1 MMAFLILAAAVAGS
15 ALIVAWRRRERL
27 GIAAGL
33 SGLAGALALAAWLIG
48 PRFISGEADT
58 PNAWLVESAMA
69 FNKPDLLALQGA
81 TGAITQAAPLP
92 ELADRLAARLEK
104 SPDDA
109 AGWMLL
115 ATTYRQLGRE
125 PDAAAAERRASEAVG
140 GPVIASDLHWQ
151 TMSAPGTAAMHDATA
166 TGPSLA
172 TQYVREGQRLRV
184 QRKFS
189 EAAQAFRG
197 AVEADPTDADSWAD
211 LADSAA
217 AAAGNDLTVGRKAIQ
232 QALAIDPRHRKAL
245 WLRASLELQER
256 NFTAAA
262 VTWRTLEALV
272 APGSPDARVISANIA
287 EAEALAADSR
297 RKG

>member
-1 MMAFLILAAAVAGS
+1 MMAFLILSAVAAGGAS
-15 ALIVAWRRRERL
+15 IIVWRRKERM

-33 SGLAGALALAAWLIG
+33 GGLAGALALAAWVIE
-48 PRFISGEADT
+48 PASIPGEADA
-58 PNAWLVESAMA
+58 PDAWLVKSAMA
-69 FNKPDLLALQGA
+69 FNKPDLLAMQGA
-81 TGAITQAAPLP
+81 TGAVTPAAPLP

-109 AGWMLL
+109 AGWSLL

-125 PDAAAAERRASEAVG
+125 PEAAAAERRASEAG
-140 GPVIASDLHWQ
+140 DGTVIAGELHWQ
-151 TMSAPGTAAMHDATA
+151 TTSAIGASAMRAAATSGPGLAA
-166 TGPSLA
+166 
-172 TQYVREGQRLRV
+172 QYVREGQRLRV

-189 EAAQAFRG
+189 EAAQAFRK

-217 AAAGNDLTVGRKAIQ
+217 AAAGNDLTVGRKAVQ

-245 WLRASLELQER
+245 WLRASLELQEGK
-256 NFTAAA
+256 FTTAAG
-262 VTWRTLEALV
+262 TWRTLEALV
-272 APGSPDARVISANIA
+272 APGSADARVISANIA
-287 EAEALAADSR
+287 EAEALAAGTR